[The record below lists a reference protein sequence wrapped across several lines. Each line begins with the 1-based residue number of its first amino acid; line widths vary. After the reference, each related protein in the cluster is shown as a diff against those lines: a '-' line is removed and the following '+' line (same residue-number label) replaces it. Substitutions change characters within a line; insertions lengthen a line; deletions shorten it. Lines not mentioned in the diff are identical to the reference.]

1 MQTERGLHLVSTN
14 FSSAAPR
21 SRGDSVHLRSR
32 QAGGDLGA
40 GARMGRMAA
49 AAGTVPARISNME
62 RILAHGR
69 WLQVRERSAPCA
81 DI

>member
-32 QAGGDLGA
+32 QAGDDLGA

-49 AAGTVPARISNME
+49 AAGT
-62 RILAHGR
+62 
-69 WLQVRERSAPCA
+69 APVLLKTRDLGCL
-81 DI
+81 ICS